1 MTYSVIEK
9 QKING
14 VDLSFSINKQTN
26 SNKPILLYLHGEPGD
41 SCIPLTQKFNSEL
54 EKEFIFVNLEQRG
67 SGLSYYKF
75 SDSSKLSIE
84 DIVNDIFVFIN
95 YLLKRFNQEKVIL
108 VGHSWGS
115 VLAIKLIQNHPE
127 IILKYIGIGQVINMK
142 KNIEYQ
148 QSFLKEKGVAEKIIN
163 FEDEKA
169 LIADSLSLTRLIVK
183 NGGSLYKQT
192 NYSKLIFPFLFSK
205 SYSLKSLIHRVK
217 GSNQSIQYFWKELMD
232 INFEEIDHF
241 SIPIYFF
248 EGRHDYHVS
257 SEMVNEFSKKI
268 KSSVSLV
275 WFENSGH
282 FPQWEESQKFNQ
294 CIIDICIHND
304 C

>member
-26 SNKPILLYLHGEPGD
+26 SNKPILLYLHGGPGD

-95 YLLKRFNQEKVIL
+95 YLLKRFNQEKIFL

-127 IILKYIGIGQVINMK
+127 IILKYIGVGQVINMK

-148 QSFLKEKGVAEKIIN
+148 QSFLKEKGVAEKVFN

-217 GSNQSIQYFWKELMD
+217 GSNQSILCKEKRRNIL
-232 INFEEIDHF
+232 F
-241 SIPIYFF
+241 
-248 EGRHDYHVS
+248 
-257 SEMVNEFSKKI
+257 
-268 KSSVSLV
+268 
-275 WFENSGH
+275 
-282 FPQWEESQKFNQ
+282 
-294 CIIDICIHND
+294 
-304 C
+304 